1 MSSTLVTFF
10 PVGDIGGMALIRVNS
25 TPPKTI
31 LVDCCISD
39 KKIAD
44 YCDVKEELYSRLPV
58 NRKDQ
63 PYVDAFILTH
73 RHEDHLRGIQTYFH
87 LGSLSDYVSPK
98 EGESPKIV
106 INELWSSDLFWKPE
120 SDSYQLGDDAKAFNR
135 EMKRRV
141 NLFSEQKTIQEEGDR
156 AIIIGKSEK
165 GTERITYSIGT
176 HFNVI
181 NNSNLAGKLSGLI
194 LGPIDQLSEELDEDF
209 FNHNR
214 QSIIMQLTVNEGD
227 YSNKVMLAS
236 DAECLVWETLW
247 DRYKTTKES
256 LEYDLLVAPHHCSWH
271 SLSYDSQSQDENP
284 QVNDDAKN
292 ALSQAKEGAFIV
304 SQSKPITDKDSD
316 PPSTAAKDEYVN
328 IVGEDHF
335 YCTDEY
341 PEKKKPEPLEFR
353 LTSGGLQMPPRLE
366 HSKISTAAIASTRDA
381 YPHG

>member
-1 MSSTLVTFF
+1 
-10 PVGDIGGMALIRVNS
+10 
-25 TPPKTI
+25 
-31 LVDCCISD
+31 
-39 KKIAD
+39 
-44 YCDVKEELYSRLPV
+44 
-58 NRKDQ
+58 
-63 PYVDAFILTH
+63 
-73 RHEDHLRGIQTYFH
+73 
-87 LGSLSDYVSPK
+87 
-98 EGESPKIV
+98 
-106 INELWSSDLFWKPE
+106 
-120 SDSYQLGDDAKAFNR
+120 
-135 EMKRRV
+135 MKRRV
-141 NLFSEQKTIQEEGDR
+141 NLFSEQKTFQEEGDR
-156 AIIIGKSEK
+156 AIIVGKSEK

-176 HFNVI
+176 HFNAI

-214 QSIIMQLTVNEGD
+214 QSIIIQLTVNEGG

-247 DRYKTTKES
+247 DRYKTMKES

-271 SLSYDSQSQDENP
+271 SLSYDSQSKNDNP
-284 QVNDDAKN
+284 QVNDNAMN

-316 PPSTAAKDEYVN
+316 PPSTAAKDEYVK
-328 IVGEDHF
+328 IVGENHF

-353 LTSGGLQMPPRLE
+353 LTSGGLQMPPRPE